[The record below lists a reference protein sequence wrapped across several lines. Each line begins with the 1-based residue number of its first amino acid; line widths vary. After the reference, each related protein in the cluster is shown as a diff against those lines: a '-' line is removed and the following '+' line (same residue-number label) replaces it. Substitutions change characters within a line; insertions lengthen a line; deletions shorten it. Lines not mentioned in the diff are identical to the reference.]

1 MAAKLVD
8 EDNVP
13 FEEIL
18 KAVSENS
25 EKVLRVLDAMNLGR
39 SIVKPDG
46 VYRIFA
52 DGTEKKV
59 ASGDFPDKKLK
70 KLTFQ
75 L

>member
-13 FEEIL
+13 FELIL

-25 EKVLRVLDAMNLGR
+25 EKVLRIVDAMNLGR
-39 SIVKPDG
+39 SVVKDDG

-52 DGTEKKV
+52 DGTEEKI
-59 ASGDFPDKKLK
+59 ASGEFKRNKADKLVYN
-70 KLTFQ
+70 L
-75 L
+75 